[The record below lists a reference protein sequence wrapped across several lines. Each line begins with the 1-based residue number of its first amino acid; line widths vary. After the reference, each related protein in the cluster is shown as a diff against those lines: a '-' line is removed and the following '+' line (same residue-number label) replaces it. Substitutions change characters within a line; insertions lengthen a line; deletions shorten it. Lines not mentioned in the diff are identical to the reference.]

1 MWEIKE
7 VKEVNVYE
15 NNFKANDWFFSF
27 SCNDNFCSM
36 FYGGRSRDTRRS
48 NLHLP
53 IRGDNRAEPKC

>member
-1 MWEIKE
+1 MKTILKRTI
-7 VKEVNVYE
+7 V
-15 NNFKANDWFFSF
+15 FFSF

>member
-1 MWEIKE
+1 MKTILKRTI
-7 VKEVNVYE
+7 V
-15 NNFKANDWFFSF
+15 FFSF
-27 SCNDNFCSM
+27 PLSNDNFCSM